1 MGFMHTGHFSL
12 RGWMALVGGLLLAP
26 ACAKSESMADR
37 DDPCVVLEAR
47 MTACLSRH
55 GGAREFH
62 VGGTPVDEDDTP
74 VSPPDAEKRRLRC
87 VRALDS
93 LPAECA
99 K

>member
-1 MGFMHTGHFSL
+1 
-12 RGWMALVGGLLLAP
+12 MALLGGLVLTP
-26 ACAKSESMADR
+26 ACAKSENAADR

-47 MTACLSRH
+47 MTACLRRQ

-62 VGGTPVDEDDTP
+62 VGGTPIDDDDTP